1 MSKPTRF
8 NPYKTASGWCINVPA
23 KFSETGRRERF
34 FYRTQELAK
43 AAAVDLKSKR
53 DKFGEMARAIAPT
66 LAEQATAAHA
76 LLLPFGITVLEAAER
91 IAAMERATAAS
102 VPIESALDAFQKA
115 KDGKSEKQVQAI
127 HHMARHLR
135 EDFAGRQLSTI
146 TGAEVGEHVT
156 ARTNGPSAHN
166 AKVRLLVTFW
176 RWCGKPP
183 REWCKA
189 DALSHIERAETVSG
203 AIGTLTASEAARLMA
218 TAEKHFPDTVP
229 AFAIALFTGMRQRE
243 IERLEPGDVTR
254 EGITVPAAS
263 AKTKRRRFI
272 QTPEP
277 LAAWLAAYPIGETVT
292 PPNWYRKEK
301 AVRRLAG
308 WKVWSDLV
316 PTLDLK
322 PQMPAEPPEDA
333 PQWPGNALRHTAA
346 SVALAIGK
354 PLEMLIFEHGHA
366 GGVEMLRRHYIGRMP
381 KAEALKIWSIAPAPK
396 KGEKTKKV
404 THLKIA

>member
-1 MSKPTRF
+1 
-8 NPYKTASGWCINVPA
+8 
-23 KFSETGRRERF
+23 
-34 FYRTQELAK
+34 
-43 AAAVDLKSKR
+43 
-53 DKFGEMARAIAPT
+53 
-66 LAEQATAAHA
+66 
-76 LLLPFGITVLEAAER
+76 
-91 IAAMERATAAS
+91 
-102 VPIESALDAFQKA
+102 
-115 KDGKSEKQVQAI
+115 
-127 HHMARHLR
+127 
-135 EDFAGRQLSTI
+135 
-146 TGAEVGEHVT
+146 
-156 ARTNGPSAHN
+156 
-166 AKVRLLVTFW
+166 VRLLVTFW